1 MKKLAVEYNM
11 PVSFMHGT
19 LVSIKVCR
27 RKQTVTR
34 EAFAAKPFQ
43 IFKDMDKNCSLNYAG
58 VSTNPT

>member
-1 MKKLAVEYNM
+1 M